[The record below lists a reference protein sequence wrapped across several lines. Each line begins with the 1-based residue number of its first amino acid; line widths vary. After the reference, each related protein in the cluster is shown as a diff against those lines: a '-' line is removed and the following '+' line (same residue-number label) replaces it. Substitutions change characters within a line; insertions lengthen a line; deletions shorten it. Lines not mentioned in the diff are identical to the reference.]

1 LPGCERGNVV
11 DPRRRV
17 EGDEMPDP
25 AKTTT
30 GEAARERVAGV
41 DDPTDSMH
49 HAEDAFALE
58 HSRGFFRVWRAWL
71 RRRIGR

>member
-1 LPGCERGNVV
+1 M
-11 DPRRRV
+11 DPKRRD

-30 GEAARERVAGV
+30 GEAARERVAGAV

-49 HAEDAFALE
+49 HAEGALARE
-58 HSRGFFRVWRAWL
+58 HSRGFVRVWRAWL